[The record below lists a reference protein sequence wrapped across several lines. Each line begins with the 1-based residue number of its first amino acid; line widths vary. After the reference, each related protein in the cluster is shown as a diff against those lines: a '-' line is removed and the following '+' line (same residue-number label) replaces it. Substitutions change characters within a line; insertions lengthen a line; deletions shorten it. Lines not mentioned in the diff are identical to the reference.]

1 MQRQRKRNITAW
13 VLLSVF
19 VLMSM
24 TMAAQES
31 HHHHGSH
38 AHPND
43 TSDVFFRHLKLNEL
57 VVTGVTGD
65 TKLKNSTAP
74 ISIISNKDLRQ
85 TTSTN
90 IIDAIAHQPGMAQ
103 ITTGGGI
110 SKPIIRGL
118 GYNRIIV
125 MNEGVRQE
133 GQQWGDEHGIE
144 VDPQIVNSVEIL
156 KGPASLMYGS
166 DAMAGVVI
174 LHSAPTLPEGKMRAN
189 VSTEYQTNNGLF
201 DYSLNFAG
209 NQKGFVWDARFSDK
223 MAHAYKNKV
232 DGYVPGSQFKER
244 AGRLMLGLNKRWGH
258 TRLTWTAFHQI
269 PSIVEGERDETTGEL
284 VCNSDNVKTYSKALP
299 FQEIKHYKAVL
310 DNSFNLPK
318 GWLKAIIGYQQNRRQ
333 EFEESEDEYELF
345 FKLHT
350 VTYDVRYLS
359 QEFSGWKVAGGVNG
373 MWQQS
378 QNLGEESLIPEYK
391 LFDIGGYAT
400 LSKSLGKWTLNGGLR
415 FDNRHLNFH
424 SRDFSGLSGSIGA
437 VCNIS
442 EHFNLRLNMARGFR
456 APNMSE
462 LGSDGVHEGTLRYE
476 LGNPDLKPEYSWQA
490 DLGLDFTSQYISAQV
505 ALFANHI
512 ENYIFAKRIDLV
524 MEEGLRTYEY
534 TQGDARLLGFEAGID
549 FHPIHCIHFENTF
562 SFVDAQQLH
571 QPEETKYLP
580 MTPAPRWTSELK
592 YELTHHGHFVLN
604 NAYAALGLECN
615 LAQNHYYKADD
626 TETRTP
632 SYTLLSL
639 SIGSDLNIHKKKV
652 AEISVTAENL
662 LNRAYQNHLSRL
674 KYTDVNNVTG
684 QQGVFNMGRNI
695 VFKLLIPIS
704 F

>member
-1 MQRQRKRNITAW
+1 M
-13 VLLSVF
+13 LSVF
-19 VLMSM
+19 VPMSM

-258 TRLTWTAFHQI
+258 THLTWTAFHQI

-437 VCNIS
+437 ICNIS

-615 LAQNHYYKADD
+615 LAQNHYYKADN

-639 SIGSDLNIHKKKV
+639 SIGSDLNIHKRKV